1 MSEKPLQIGEIGI
14 LQHLNRVALNGLIAE
29 VTGDLKSRMLY
40 SITDPADSEI
50 CQAYQVCVP
59 GYPEVNG
66 RVQWC
71 VKQHQLRRIA
81 EPDNLQQEIFTTQEA
96 WNQPCFIE

>member
-1 MSEKPLQIGEIGI
+1 MSEKPLQVGEIGV

-40 SITDPADSEI
+40 SITVPADSEI

-59 GYPEVNG
+59 GYPEVTG

-81 EPDNLQQEIFTTQEA
+81 EPDDLQQEIFTTQEA
-96 WNQPCFIE
+96 

>member
-1 MSEKPLQIGEIGI
+1 MSEKPLQVGETGV
-14 LQHLNRVALNGLIAE
+14 LQNLNRVVLNGLIAE
-29 VTGDLKSRMLY
+29 VTGGLKSRMLY

-50 CQAYQVCVP
+50 CQAYQVHVP

-71 VKQHQLRRIA
+71 VKQYQLRRIA
-81 EPDNLQQEIFTTQEA
+81 EPDDLQQEIFTTQEA
-96 WNQPCFIE
+96 

>member
-1 MSEKPLQIGEIGI
+1 LSEKPLQVGEIGI
-14 LQHLNRVALNGLIAE
+14 LQHLNRVTLNGLIAE

-50 CQAYQVCVP
+50 CLAYKVCVP
-59 GYPEVNG
+59 GYPQVNG

-81 EPDNLQQEIFTTQEA
+81 ESDDVQQEICSTQEA
-96 WNQPCFIE
+96 